1 VRPSIALGLLLA
13 GCVGSPARHDGT
25 VILASGADLESMN
38 SLVTTHPFAKQIQ
51 RYALLTTLVRYDS
64 ALGIVPYLARSWRW
78 SADHGTLTM
87 ILDPNVRWHD
97 GRPTTA
103 ADAAWTLSAAKNPA
117 TGYPR
122 LSDLESLARARASND
137 TTLELQFARR
147 QEKVPDVLTDL
158 AILPRHRLAAV
169 KPGELRRAEWNV
181 APVGNGPFRFAR
193 HEPNRRWVFTAN
205 HEFPRELGGPPRIER
220 LVVAV
225 VDEPTTKL
233 AALASGELDFAGI
246 QPAHAAF
253 VRRDPRLAIVDYP
266 MLLSYAM
273 VFNTRRPP
281 FDRLA
286 PRRAV
291 SLAIDREAIIAG
303 YLFGFGTAAGSPL
316 PPELDRTA
324 AAKAVFAPGRGRALL
339 GSSAVRFELLT
350 VGSGEAALEQMI
362 QAQLARIGVVVTI
375 RQLELSAFLDRVT
388 GPAHDF
394 DAAIMGVSGDL
405 DQGYL
410 RSLLA
415 VTGFRARHD
424 AKLERVFVDSLP
436 AAFLYHARGL
446 QGMNRRMEGVRMDLR
461 GELVSL
467 TEWRPR

>member
-1 VRPSIALGLLLA
+1 MTLA
-13 GCVGSPARHDGT
+13 HD
-25 VILASGADLESMN
+25 
-38 SLVTTHPFAKQIQ
+38 
-51 RYALLTTLVRYDS
+51 
-64 ALGIVPYLARSWRW
+64 
-78 SADHGTLTM
+78 
-87 ILDPNVRWHD
+87 VRWHD
-97 GRPTTA
+97 GRLTTA
-103 ADAAWTLSAAKNPA
+103 ADAAWTLNTAKDPA

-122 LSDLESLARARASND
+122 LADLEPLAHARAHDD
-137 TTLELQFARR
+137 TTLELKFSRR
-147 QEKVPDVLTDL
+147 EEAIPDVLTDL
-158 AILPRHRLAAV
+158 AILPRDRLAGV
-169 KPGELRRAEWNV
+169 KPSEQRRAPWNF
-181 APVGNGPFRFAR
+181 APVGNGPFRFVR
-193 HEPNRRWVFTAN
+193 HEPNRRWVFAAN
-205 HEFPRELGGPPRIER
+205 PGFPRELGGPPRIER

-233 AALASGELDFAGI
+233 AALSSGELDFAGI

-253 VRRDPRLAIVDYP
+253 VERDPELRVVDYP
-266 MLLSYAM
+266 VLLSYAI

-291 SLAIDREAIIAG
+291 SLAIDREAIISG

-316 PPELDRTA
+316 PPALDRSVTPPL
-324 AAKAVFAPGRGRALL
+324 FAPGRGRALL
-339 GSSAVRFELLT
+339 GSNPIRFELLT

-375 RQLELSAFLDRVT
+375 RQLELSAFLDRVS

-405 DQGYL
+405 EQGYL

-415 VTGFRARHD
+415 VTGYRAGRP
-424 AKLERVFVDSLP
+424 ANLARLFVDSIP

-446 QGMNRRMEGVRMDLR
+446 QGMNRRMEGVRMDVR
-461 GELVSL
+461 GELVNL
-467 TEWRPR
+467 TEWRSR